1 MRRVK
6 GGGGD
11 EDVPCCYRSGR
22 AVDNKEEDRWM
33 KDEDGNLERR
43 KEEGEKKKREKRGVL
58 LQAFTRR

>member
-1 MRRVK
+1 
-6 GGGGD
+6 
-11 EDVPCCYRSGR
+11 
-22 AVDNKEEDRWM
+22 M